1 MIPYIYAYNGGSQ
14 SAKLLGKELGAKRIK
29 LVNSRYKEGPN
40 KVVIN
45 WGSTKCP
52 YASLNDAAKVKVACN
67 KLSFFKMMDF
77 RGCSGLVPMFYTDLD
92 GLDENLFKALKRKIF
107 CRTKLTGN
115 SGEGIVVASKFEEL
129 VEAPLYTLEF
139 LKTHEYRIH
148 VGKTSK
154 GEYTIIQEQYK
165 GKRKDVEAD
174 GVIRNHDN
182 GYVFVINNIVVPDVV
197 REVAI
202 KCFKLTGL
210 DFGALDIGYNKRT
223 DKAVVFEVNTAP
235 GIEGTTLN
243 KYVEFFKERLGDN
256 R

>member
-52 YASLNDAAKVKVACN
+52 YASLNDADKVKVACN
-67 KLSFFKMMDF
+67 KLKFFELIEGAGRPD
-77 RGCSGLVPMFYTDLD
+77 LIPMFYKSVKYM
-92 GLDENLFKALKRKIF
+92 GEEHFKLLKRKIF

-115 SGEGIVVASKFEEL
+115 SGEGIVVASKFDEL
-129 VEAPLYTLEF
+129 VDAPLYTLEF
-139 LKTHEYRIH
+139 PKTHEYRIH

-165 GKRKDVEAD
+165 GKRKGVEAD

-182 GYVFVINNIVVPDVV
+182 GYVFVINDIVVPDAV
-197 REVAI
+197 RKVAI
-202 KCFKLTGL
+202 EAFKITGL
-210 DFGALDIGYNKRT
+210 DFGALDIGYNKRN
-223 DKAVVFEVNTAP
+223 DVAVVFEVNTAP
-235 GIEGTTLN
+235 GIEGTTLK
-243 KYVEFFKERLGDN
+243 KYVEFFKERLGD
-256 R
+256 

>member
-14 SAKLLGKELGAKRIK
+14 SAKLLSKELGAKRIK

-45 WGSTKCP
+45 WGGTKCP
-52 YASLNDAAKVKVACN
+52 YASLNAADKVKVACN
-67 KLSFFKMMDF
+67 KLKFFKLIEDAG
-77 RGCSGLVPMFYTDLD
+77 RPDLIPMFYESVEHM
-92 GLDENLFKALKRKIF
+92 DEEHFKLLKRKIF

-115 SGEGIVVASKFEEL
+115 SGDGIVVADTFDKL

-139 LKTHEYRIH
+139 NKTHEYRIH

-154 GEYTIIQEQYK
+154 CDCTIIQEQYK
-165 GKRKDVEAD
+165 GKRRGVEAD

-182 GYVFVINNIVVPDVV
+182 GYVFVINDIVVPEAV
-197 REVAI
+197 RTAAI
-202 KCFKLTGL
+202 ECFKLTGL

-223 DKAVVFEVNTAP
+223 DQAVVFEVNTAP
-235 GIEGTTLN
+235 GIEGTTLK

-256 R
+256 G